1 MDSTPPYGHYPPQ
14 PSHRSGN
21 GLSTLVAI
29 LAVLALIFAA
39 PYVAEQIQYSLTRG
53 QLRARAEAAAADL
66 DQLTKT
72 AELVKLS
79 DTSRAFRDV
88 AQVIS
93 PCVVHID
100 TEQIERARRGSQ
112 FDEFGSNGGGGNG
125 GRLYRSVGQG
135 SGIIVDTAGYVLTNY
150 HVIQNANRVSVKLT
164 DGRNIADVKLV
175 GYDVYTDLAVLKINA
190 NNLIAAAWGDSD
202 ALEVGDWVLAVG
214 NPYGLDRTV
223 TSGILSA
230 KQRRSLDENNAYQD
244 FLQTD
249 AAVNPG
255 NSGGP
260 LLNVQGQVIGV
271 TTAIV
276 GKAYQGISFAI
287 PSHIAQNVYS
297 NLVKQGRMARG
308 LLGVGLQELTPE
320 LAQQFKLGD
329 TQGVVITGVQKGSP
343 AEKAGLEAGDVV
355 VEWAGK
361 KVADPSELRLQ
372 VAGTAIGST
381 VTIKVIRDAK
391 PLELK
396 VTVGEREG

>member
-1 MDSTPPYGHYPPQ
+1 
-14 PSHRSGN
+14 
-21 GLSTLVAI
+21 
-29 LAVLALIFAA
+29 
-39 PYVAEQIQYSLTRG
+39 
-53 QLRARAEAAAADL
+53 
-66 DQLTKT
+66 
-72 AELVKLS
+72 
-79 DTSRAFRDV
+79 
-88 AQVIS
+88 
-93 PCVVHID
+93 
-100 TEQIERARRGSQ
+100 
-112 FDEFGSNGGGGNG
+112 
-125 GRLYRSVGQG
+125 
-135 SGIIVDTAGYVLTNY
+135 
-150 HVIQNANRVSVKLT
+150 
-164 DGRNIADVKLV
+164 
-175 GYDVYTDLAVLKINA
+175 
-190 NNLIAAAWGDSD
+190 
-202 ALEVGDWVLAVG
+202 
-214 NPYGLDRTV
+214 
-223 TSGILSA
+223 
-230 KQRRSLDENNAYQD
+230 
-244 FLQTD
+244 
-249 AAVNPG
+249 
-255 NSGGP
+255 
-260 LLNVQGQVIGV
+260 VQGQVIGV